1 MYRSKRAP
9 ASIGAWIFDCKP
21 KQVTPMH
28 NEHPDPAE
36 LRVQLTQLLQE
47 HDRLAERLREG
58 QTHFR
63 RIARSV
69 WRVQEEERGRF
80 ARELHDGVGHNLTAM
95 LHLLAG
101 ALASL
106 PAGAGLD
113 RARSDLARVQ
123 AVAESTLQ
131 DTRALSRLL
140 RPQILDDLGL
150 EPALRWLVR
159 SFSETHESDV
169 TLDYQASSAT
179 LDRDRSTL
187 VFRIAQ
193 EALANIARHSS
204 ATRVDVI
211 FTSGERDAELSV
223 RDNGRGCVVQAALER
238 GSEGG
243 SSGLGGMRDR
253 ARLFG
258 GTLRVDSAPGA
269 GFVIRLRFALTDS
282 NMEADA

>member
-1 MYRSKRAP
+1 MRA
-9 ASIGAWIFDCKP
+9 
-21 KQVTPMH
+21 
-28 NEHPDPAE
+28 EHPDPAD
-36 LRVQLTQLLQE
+36 LRAQLTRLLQE
-47 HDRLAERLREG
+47 HDRLAERLRDG
-58 QTHFR
+58 QAHFR

-95 LHLLAG
+95 LHLIAG

-106 PAGAGLD
+106 PADAGLE
-113 RARSDLARVQ
+113 RARGDLARVQ
-123 AVAESTLQ
+123 AVAEATLH
-131 DTRALSRLL
+131 DMRELSRLL

-159 SFSETHESDV
+159 SFSETHGLAV
-169 TLDYQASSAT
+169 TLEYEAGSIA

-187 VFRIAQ
+187 VFRIVQ
-193 EALANIARHSS
+193 EALANIAKHAD
-204 ATRVDVI
+204 ATHVEVAFRCA
-211 FTSGERDAELSV
+211 EREAELSV
-223 RDNGRGCVVQAALER
+223 RDDGRGCAPEAALAR
-238 GSEGG
+238 GTEGA

-269 GFVIRLRFALTDS
+269 GFGIRLRFALTDS

>member
-1 MYRSKRAP
+1 M
-9 ASIGAWIFDCKP
+9 G
-21 KQVTPMH
+21 T
-28 NEHPDPAE
+28 EHPAPAE
-36 LRVQLTQLLQE
+36 LRLQLAQLLQE
-47 HDRLAERLREG
+47 HDRLAARLRED

-106 PAGAGLD
+106 PAAAGLE
-113 RARSDLARVQ
+113 RARSDLVRVQ

-150 EPALRWLVR
+150 EPALHWLVR
-159 SFSETHESDV
+159 SFSETHGLGV
-169 TLDYQASSAT
+169 TLDYGAAATT
-179 LDRDRSTL
+179 LDRDRATL
-187 VFRIAQ
+187 VFRIVQ
-193 EALANIARHSS
+193 EALANIARHSG
-204 ATRVDVI
+204 ATRVDVT
-211 FTSGERDAELSV
+211 FRTGERDAELSV
-223 RDNGRGCVVQAALER
+223 CDDGRGCVAQTALQR

-258 GTLRVDSAPGA
+258 GTLSVDSAPGD
-269 GFVIRLRFALTDS
+269 GFRVHVRFPLTDS
-282 NMEADA
+282 NPEVGT

>member
-1 MYRSKRAP
+1 MRA
-9 ASIGAWIFDCKP
+9 
-21 KQVTPMH
+21 
-28 NEHPDPAE
+28 EHPDPAD
-36 LRVQLTQLLQE
+36 LRAQLMRLLQE
-47 HDRLAERLREG
+47 HDRLAERLRDG
-58 QTHFR
+58 QAHFR

-95 LHLLAG
+95 LHLIAG

-106 PAGAGLD
+106 PADAGLE
-113 RARSDLARVQ
+113 RARGDLARVQ
-123 AVAESTLQ
+123 AVAEATLH
-131 DTRALSRLL
+131 DTRELSRLL

-150 EPALRWLVR
+150 EPALRWLAR
-159 SFSETHESDV
+159 SFSETHGLAV
-169 TLDYQASSAT
+169 TLEYEGGSIA

-187 VFRIAQ
+187 VFRIVQ
-193 EALANIARHSS
+193 EALANIAKHAD
-204 ATRVDVI
+204 ATHVEVA
-211 FTSGERDAELSV
+211 FHCAEREAELSV
-223 RDNGRGCVVQAALER
+223 RDDGRGCAPEAALAR
-238 GSEGG
+238 GSEGA

-269 GFVIRLRFALTDS
+269 GFGIRLRFALTDS